1 MKATVKEENNPRG
14 ASVIERLSREVFT
27 RYARW
32 DSTSVMMYLRLGGK
46 VFVARSDGEVLGG
59 AFLRRLTDELWE
71 LTMIGVFPDYRMRGV
86 GKAIMRK
93 ILESVRGEIYLHV
106 SVDNSPAIKLYEDFG
121 FLKVKRIS
129 RFYST
134 GEDAYLMVLKR
145 TPRRPEKESDVRG

>member
-1 MKATVKEENNPRG
+1 MRITVKEENNPRG
-14 ASVIERLSREVFT
+14 ASVIERLSGEVFT

-46 VFVARSDGEVLGG
+46 VFVARSEGKVLGG
-59 AFLRRLTDELWE
+59 AFLRRLTDDLWE

-86 GKAIMRK
+86 GRAIMRK
-93 ILESVRGEIYLHV
+93 ILESVQGEIYLHV
-106 SVDNSPAIKLYEDFG
+106 SVDNLPAIKLYEDFG
-121 FLKVKRIS
+121 FLKVKRVPQ
-129 RFYST
+129 FYST